1 MGIAQITILILM
13 GLSLLIAAN
22 QHGKERKPVNFWVTA
37 IAVLLESTL
46 LCWGGFFN

>member
-1 MGIAQITILILM
+1 MGIAQIIILILM
-13 GLSLLIAAN
+13 ALGLLISAN

>member
-1 MGIAQITILILM
+1 MGIPQIMILILM
-13 GLSLLIAAN
+13 GVSLLIAAN